1 MPFAKKKQH
10 LKTKITIYFITI
22 TYCNRI
28 FEHHYKKDCKKACQ
42 SSKVRYHKSIEIVT
56 VSGELKKD

>member
-1 MPFAKKKQH
+1 M
-10 LKTKITIYFITI
+10 
-22 TYCNRI
+22 
-28 FEHHYKKDCKKACQ
+28 KKDCKKACQ